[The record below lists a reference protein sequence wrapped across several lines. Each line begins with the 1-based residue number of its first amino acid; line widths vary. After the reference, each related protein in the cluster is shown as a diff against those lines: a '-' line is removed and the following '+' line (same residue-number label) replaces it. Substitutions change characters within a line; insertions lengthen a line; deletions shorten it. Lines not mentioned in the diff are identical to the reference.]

1 MALCLTL
8 ARDDVK
14 FELLSSAVVV
24 VVLQVVLKL
33 YSICMAIMVRCY
45 DNHWYIN
52 VESRLYIT

>member
-14 FELLSSAVVV
+14 FELLSSAVVDV
-24 VVLQVVLKL
+24 VMQVVLK
-33 YSICMAIMVRCY
+33 YSICMAIMVHSY
-45 DNHWYIN
+45 DNHWYIS